1 MIYLLSIFKWILY
14 STIIGSILAS
24 IILIIKFI
32 FKEKLGVR
40 LNYCIWFLLLIRLT
54 IPYAP
59 QSSISI
65 FNIFYVTE
73 NKLLKNKTS
82 KTQLTK
88 IDLSNDNL
96 LNNKVTNKDNRLN
109 SKNVKLPNDYTY
121 DTLENEVVEMNNLDK
136 YNKETA
142 KSHTAKYIHSKV
154 SDVEFSGSQMYFNL
168 AALLWIIGVV
178 ILGVY
183 IISVN
188 IKFRSKLSN
197 ELKCK
202 DREILKL
209 LEECKLKVGL
219 NCNIEILNTDLV
231 KSPAVF
237 GIKNPKLLLP
247 TNIKQQI
254 GYKELR
260 YVILHEISHVKRK
273 DIVINCVVSILQT
286 LHWFN
291 PILWYSF
298 YIMREDKELAC
309 DAFALSHINSNEYIN
324 YGYTILKL
332 IENHKKT
339 KYFYG
344 YNCIVNNKSEVKRRI
359 NMISLFNKNSYKW
372 PIISIIVLIILSLV
386 TLTNPKNSPVLAIKG
401 TDKKIATKEYGSIL
415 DRNGENLA
423 DKNIINGV
431 KLQYG
436 KYLSSSKNTTTNNVI
451 LSLDNNI
458 QDICE
463 KAAKKAIENN
473 KAKKV
478 NILIMDPN
486 NGEILS
492 MVDKR
497 TPSLNNDSKTEKFEN
512 SIISSS
518 FEPGSIFKV
527 LTATAALNEKVINPN
542 SYEIVCNGKLE
553 IGDRIVNCWKWDGHG
568 KQNFHDVLLNSCNIG
583 FADLGKTLG
592 GKNLNKYIETFGFGK
607 KTGIDLPG
615 EQPGFIKNTK
625 DLTNLDLAIISL
637 GQMNTLTPIQY
648 LTAFNSIANGGT
660 WIRPHVMKEIVKEK
674 DGKKDIYKKFDDY
687 EKKQILNKAT
697 TDSIKCNLEEVISKN
712 GVTKAHING
721 YNIGSKT
728 GTSQKLI
735 NGKYED
741 GKYISN
747 FVGMASLK
755 DSNETQ
761 FTILISID
769 EPDPKNYYAAQITT
783 PIAKEIINE
792 ISNYYQDNQK
802 H

>member
-14 STIIGSILAS
+14 STIISSILACT
-24 IILIIKFI
+24 ILIIKFI

-40 LNYCIWFLLLIRLT
+40 LNYCVWFLLLIRLI

-65 FNIFYVTE
+65 FNIFHIAE
-73 NKLLKNKTS
+73 SKLLKNKTS
-82 KTQLTK
+82 ETQLRK
-88 IDLSNDNL
+88 IDLSNDKL
-96 LNNKVTNKDNRLN
+96 INNKVD
-109 SKNVKLPNDYTY
+109 SKNIKQPNDYVY
-121 DTLENEVVEMNNLDK
+121 DIPKNEVVETNNLDK
-136 YNKETA
+136 YNKEILKNHNTNYM
-142 KSHTAKYIHSKV
+142 HYKV
-154 SDVEFSGSQMYFNL
+154 PDMKFYNNQVYFDL
-168 AALLWIIGVV
+168 TALLWIIGVV

-188 IKFRSKLSN
+188 IKFRLKLSN

-202 DREILKL
+202 DKEILKL
-209 LEECKLKVGL
+209 LDECKLKVGL

-254 GYKELR
+254 DYKELR

-273 DIVINCVVSILQT
+273 DIPINCVVSILQT

-298 YIMREDKELAC
+298 YIMRGDKELAC
-309 DAFALSHINSNEYIN
+309 DAFALSHINSSEYIN

-359 NMISLFNKNSYKW
+359 SMISLFNKNSYKW

-386 TLTNPKNSPVLAIKG
+386 TLTNPKNSPVLATKG

-415 DRNGENLA
+415 DRNGENLT

-431 KLQYG
+431 KLQYD
-436 KYLSSSKNTTTNNVI
+436 KYLSQSKSTAVNDVVLT
-451 LSLDNNI
+451 LDNNI
-458 QDICE
+458 QNFCE
-463 KAAKKAIENN
+463 KAAEKAVKDN
-473 KAKKV
+473 KAKAV
-478 NILIMDPN
+478 NILVMNPN

-512 SIISSS
+512 SIINYSYA
-518 FEPGSIFKV
+518 PGSIFKV
-527 LTATAALNEKVINPN
+527 IIATAALNEKVIDPN
-542 SYEIVCNGKLE
+542 SYEVVCNGQLE
-553 IGDRIVNCWKWDGHG
+553 IGHRIVTCWKRDGHG
-568 KQNFHDVLLNSCNIG
+568 KQNFHDVLSNSCNIG

-592 GKNLNKYIETFGFGK
+592 TKNLNKYIETFGFGK
-607 KTGIDLPG
+607 KTGIDLPS

-637 GQMNTLTPIQY
+637 GQMNTSTPIQY

-660 WIRPHVMKEIVKEK
+660 WIRPHVMKEIVKEE

-687 EKKQILNKAT
+687 GKKQILNKAT
-697 TDSIKCNLEEVISKN
+697 TDMIKRNLEEVISKN
-712 GVTKAHING
+712 GVTKTHING

-735 NGKYED
+735 NGKYEN

-769 EPDPKNYYAAQITT
+769 EPDPKNYYATQITT

-792 ISNYYQDNQK
+792 ISNYYESNPK